1 METTEWIQ
9 LGALLVSIIVLIIMI
24 INFNNQ
30 MKLSFFAEYTK
41 RYQEIM
47 LNLPEGINTNS
58 VAYNDSSE
66 RVRRYLRAYIDLCSE
81 EFYLHQNRK
90 IHHKV
95 WENWEQGIKA
105 SFQLNLFNE
114 AWEHF
119 DKTSYPE
126 FYIWITKE
134 IIR

>member
-1 METTEWIQ
+1 
-9 LGALLVSIIVLIIMI
+9 
-24 INFNNQ
+24 